1 MPILQ
6 SFCLY
11 SAISIFLM
19 YMFVITFFVA
29 VFTLDEKRVQQNRN
43 GFIPCIKHSDKSSQL
58 CMDKN
63 LMQQFLTVIYTKFIL
78 THVGKVSVI
87 IFVSS
92 SVYSQKIYN

>member
-19 YMFVITFFVA
+19 YLLVITFFVA
-29 VFTLDEKRVQQNRN
+29 IFTLDERRVLQNRN
-43 GFIPCIKHSDKSSQL
+43 GFIPCIVHGQKSGQA

-63 LMQQFLTVIYTKFIL
+63 LMHQFMTLIYSKFFLTKP
-78 THVGKVSVI
+78 GKVI
-87 IFVSS
+87 I
-92 SVYSQKIYN
+92 